1 MANLDEETETDS
13 EAEESRKKIDRKK
26 LLIFLL
32 PALITIGLVVSF
44 YSVLS
49 KKSEPQNISYSVV
62 ERSEDAN
69 GDGSQSRLSI
79 LYDIPEI
86 NVRIKDKA
94 GTPQDISL
102 RLNIELTRME
112 DIQTIE
118 GLMPKIVDAVIAHT
132 IELTPDEISG
142 SNGLYWLKE
151 ELLYRINLI
160 VSPVVVANLNFK
172 AFETGKQPN

>member
-1 MANLDEETETDS
+1 MANLDDDFDADS
-13 EAEESRKKIDRKK
+13 DAEEGKKKIDRKK
-26 LLIFLL
+26 ILIFLL
-32 PALITIGLVVSF
+32 PALIAIGLVVSF
-44 YSVLS
+44 YSVFS
-49 KKSEPQNISYSVV
+49 KKTCPQNLSYAVV
-62 ERSEDAN
+62 ERPGGTD
-69 GDGSQSRLSI
+69 GDTAQNKLTI

-86 NVRIKDKA
+86 NVRIKDEA
-94 GTPQDISL
+94 GTPQDVSL

-112 DIQTIE
+112 DVQIVE

-142 SNGLYWLKE
+142 SNGLYWLRE

-172 AFETGKQPN
+172 AFGIDK